1 MPAQICHV
9 RNETVR
15 LFGLSS
21 GVSRISLLASRL
33 LRLWRERTV
42 TNELTGQ
49 TDTLRYLDADHV
61 NHPSG
66 TFAGVTL
73 WSEEDE
79 KLGVI
84 AGVLVDPSTR
94 RVQYF
99 VIERRSVLRPRR
111 YLLPVDSL
119 PVLDAD
125 DRKLRVHAK
134 AADLQHYD
142 GRFVEPFSD
151 EDAITAMFAIPA
163 A

>member
-1 MPAQICHV
+1 M
-9 RNETVR
+9 
-15 LFGLSS
+15 
-21 GVSRISLLASRL
+21 
-33 LRLWRERTV
+33 

-61 NHPSG
+61 SHPSG

-84 AGVLVDPSTR
+84 SGVLVEPSTR
-94 RVQYF
+94 RAQVL
-99 VIERRSVLRPRR
+99 RHRTALSLRPRR

-119 PVLDAD
+119 PVFDAD
-125 DRKLRVHAK
+125 DRKLRVHARPD
-134 AADLQHYD
+134 DLQRYD
-142 GRFVEPFSD
+142 GRLVEPFSD

>member
-1 MPAQICHV
+1 M
-9 RNETVR
+9 
-15 LFGLSS
+15 
-21 GVSRISLLASRL
+21 
-33 LRLWRERTV
+33 

-61 NHPSG
+61 SHPSG

-84 AGVLVDPSTR
+84 SGVLVEPSTR
-94 RVQYF
+94 RAQYF

-111 YLLPVDSL
+111 YLLPVDSR
-119 PVLDAD
+119 PVFDAD
-125 DRKLRVHAK
+125 DRKLRVHARPD
-134 AADLQHYD
+134 DLQRYD
-142 GRFVEPFSD
+142 GRLVEPFSD

>member
-1 MPAQICHV
+1 M
-9 RNETVR
+9 
-15 LFGLSS
+15 
-21 GVSRISLLASRL
+21 
-33 LRLWRERTV
+33 

-61 NHPSG
+61 SHPSG

-84 AGVLVDPSTR
+84 SGVLVEPSTR
-94 RVQYF
+94 RAQYF

-119 PVLDAD
+119 PVFDAD
-125 DRKLRVHAK
+125 DRKLRVHARPD
-134 AADLQHYD
+134 DLQRYD
-142 GRFVEPFSD
+142 GRLVEPFSD
-151 EDAITAMFAIPA
+151 
-163 A
+163 